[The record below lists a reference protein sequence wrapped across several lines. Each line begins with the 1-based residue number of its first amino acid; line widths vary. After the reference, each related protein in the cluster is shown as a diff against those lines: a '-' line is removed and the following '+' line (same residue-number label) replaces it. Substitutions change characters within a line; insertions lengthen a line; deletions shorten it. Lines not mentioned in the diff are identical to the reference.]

1 MGGKNLIK
9 SNRRIIAEGIRDGI
23 PIGLGYLAVSF
34 SLGIAAKNA
43 GLTAFQSFLASLLC
57 NASAGEYSGFTVIA
71 ADSAYFEMAV
81 VTLVANA
88 RYLLM
93 SCALSQRIKSGT
105 SLIHR
110 LLLGFYITDEFFG
123 ITISRKGSVNPYYT
137 YGAILFAAPCWAV
150 GTALGTIA
158 GNLLPLRVVS
168 ALSVALFG
176 MFLAIIVPPTKGNKS
191 LMGVIVLSFL
201 ASLAWAVG
209 TALGTIA
216 GNLLPL
222 RVVSALSVA
231 LFGMFLAIIVPPTK
245 GNKSLMGVIV
255 LSFLASLAFAYL
267 PVISELSEGTRTII
281 LTVAISAA
289 AALLFP
295 VKEQEDDEK

>member
-1 MGGKNLIK
+1 MGRKNIIK
-9 SNRRIIAEGIRDGI
+9 SNRKVIAEGLRDGV

-43 GLTAFQSFLASLLC
+43 GLNFFQSFLASLLC

-71 ADSAYFEMAV
+71 ADATYFEMAV
-81 VTLVANA
+81 VTLIANA

-110 LLLGFYITDEFFG
+110 LLLGFFITDEFFG

-137 YGAILFAAPCWAV
+137 YGAIIFAGPCWAV

-158 GNLLPLRVVS
+158 GNVLP
-168 ALSVALFG
+168 
-176 MFLAIIVPPTKGNKS
+176 LAIIVPPTKSNKP
-191 LMGVIVLSFL
+191 LMGIVIFSF
-201 ASLAWAVG
+201 
-209 TALGTIA
+209 I
-216 GNLLPL
+216 
-222 RVVSALSVA
+222 
-231 LFGMFLAIIVPPTK
+231 
-245 GNKSLMGVIV
+245 
-255 LSFLASLAFAYL
+255 ASLAFAYL
-267 PVISELSEGTRTII
+267 PVISEISEGTRTII
-281 LTVAISAA
+281 LTVIISAA

-295 VKEQEDDEK
+295 IKDEEGSENVA

>member
-1 MGGKNLIK
+1 MGRKNIIK
-9 SNRRIIAEGIRDGI
+9 SNRKVIAEGLRDGV

-43 GLTAFQSFLASLLC
+43 GLNFFQSFLASLLC

-71 ADSAYFEMAV
+71 ADATYFEMAV
-81 VTLVANA
+81 VTLIANA

-110 LLLGFYITDEFFG
+110 LLLGFFIYAEFFG

-137 YGAILFAAPCWAV
+137 YGAIIFAGPCWAV

-158 GNLLPLRVVS
+158 GNVLPLRVVS

-176 MFLAIIVPPTKGNKS
+176 MFLAIIVPPTKSNKP
-191 LMGVIVLSFL
+191 LMGIVIFSF
-201 ASLAWAVG
+201 
-209 TALGTIA
+209 I
-216 GNLLPL
+216 
-222 RVVSALSVA
+222 
-231 LFGMFLAIIVPPTK
+231 
-245 GNKSLMGVIV
+245 
-255 LSFLASLAFAYL
+255 ASLAFAYL
-267 PVISELSEGTRTII
+267 PVISEISEGTRTII
-281 LTVAISAA
+281 LTVIISAA

-295 VKEQEDDEK
+295 VKDEEGSENVA

>member
-1 MGGKNLIK
+1 MGRKNIIK
-9 SNRRIIAEGIRDGI
+9 SNRKVIAEGLRDGV

-43 GLTAFQSFLASLLC
+43 GLNFFQSFL
-57 NASAGEYSGFTVIA
+57 AGEYSGFTVIA
-71 ADSAYFEMAV
+71 ADATYFEMAV
-81 VTLVANA
+81 VTLIANA

-110 LLLGFYITDEFFG
+110 LLLGFFITDEFFG

-137 YGAILFAAPCWAV
+137 YGAIIFAGPCWAV

-158 GNLLPLRVVS
+158 GNVLPLRVVS

-176 MFLAIIVPPTKGNKS
+176 MFLAIIVPPTKSNKP
-191 LMGVIVLSFL
+191 LMGIVIFSF
-201 ASLAWAVG
+201 
-209 TALGTIA
+209 I
-216 GNLLPL
+216 
-222 RVVSALSVA
+222 
-231 LFGMFLAIIVPPTK
+231 
-245 GNKSLMGVIV
+245 
-255 LSFLASLAFAYL
+255 ASLAFAYL
-267 PVISELSEGTRTII
+267 PVISEISEGTRTII
-281 LTVAISAA
+281 LTVIISAA

-295 VKEQEDDEK
+295 VKDEEGSENVA